1 MTDKEKLHRLIEEL
15 PDNELLAARRFL
27 EFLCWRNDP
36 ILSTAGPIPA
46 SESITLEKDR
56 IEAARDPSTP
66 ARILAQLAEDT
77 DQAVREA
84 VAHNPQTPPDV
95 LARLAMDA
103 DAGVRLGVA
112 RKLQAS
118 ADAYRQ
124 ATQAVPDQGRDV
136 SHSLAL
142 SFDQAGRQEEAL
154 EDLVRRV
161 EERPL
166 DAEARCRLGNAY
178 FDRKMYKEALAEF
191 RKAAAINPQLTEPH
205 RRSGDIHTEVANWD
219 EAMREYQ
226 EVLKIE
232 PNDPEA
238 KRGLR
243 HAQAR
248 QKAAKE
254 GH

>member
-1 MTDKEKLHRLIEEL
+1 MTDKEKLHRLIDDL
-15 PDNELLAARRFL
+15 PDNELFAAQRFL

-36 ILSTAGPIPA
+36 FLSTTGQTPE
-46 SESITLEKDR
+46 SEPVTVEEER
-56 IEAARDPSTP
+56 IEAASDPNTP

-84 VAHNPQTPPDV
+84 VASNPQTPLDV
-95 LARLAMDA
+95 LAKLATDA
-103 DAGVRLGVA
+103 DVGVRLGVA
-112 RKLQAS
+112 RKFQTS

-124 ATQAVPDQGRDV
+124 VHEATPDQAQDIP
-136 SHSLAL
+136 HSLAM
-142 SFDQAGRQEEAL
+142 SFDRAGRQEEAL
-154 EDLVRRV
+154 DDLVRRV

-166 DAEARCRLGNAY
+166 DAEARCRLGTAY
-178 FDRKMYKEALAEF
+178 FDRKMYKEALAEYN
-191 RKAAAINPQLTEPH
+191 KAASINPQLAEPH

-219 EAMREYQ
+219 EAIREYQ

-232 PNDPEA
+232 PNDQEA

-243 HAQAR
+243 HAQGR
-248 QKAAKE
+248 QKAGKE